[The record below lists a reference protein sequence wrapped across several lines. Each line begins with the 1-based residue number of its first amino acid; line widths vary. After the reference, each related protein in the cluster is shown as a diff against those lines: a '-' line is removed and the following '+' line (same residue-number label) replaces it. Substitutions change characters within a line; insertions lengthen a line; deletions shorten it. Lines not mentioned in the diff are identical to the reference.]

1 MNSTDLVER
10 LARDHDLPD
19 EDLLALI
26 GRADADEALFSAAD
40 KARRAVYGDK
50 VYLRGLIEF
59 TNICKNDC
67 FYCGIRRSNA
77 NAERYRL
84 TPDEILACC
93 REGYALGYRTFV
105 LQGGEDPYWDD
116 DRLCALVAQI
126 RAAYPDCAI
135 TLSVG
140 ERGRESYQRLF
151 DAGANR
157 YLLRH
162 ETADDAL
169 YARLH
174 PAELSL
180 ANRKKCLF
188 DLRDIG
194 YQVGAGFMVGAPYQ
208 TDAHLLADLRF
219 LQELRPHM
227 IGIGPFI
234 PHRETPLGAFPA
246 GTAEKTIRLL
256 AILRLMFPRSLLPAT
271 TALGTIAPDGRER
284 GLRAGANVIM
294 PNLSPVATRKKYD
307 LYEGKICLG
316 DESAACR
323 SCLEARVAAAGYRI
337 VTDRGDAALTD

>member
-19 EDLLALI
+19 GELLALI

-67 FYCGIRRSNA
+67 FYCGIRRSNR

>member
-19 EDLLALI
+19 GELLALI
-26 GRADADEALFSAAD
+26 GRADADEALFAAAD

-234 PHRETPLGAFPA
+234 PHRETPLGAFPP
-246 GTAEKTIRLL
+246 GTAEKTIQLL
-256 AILRLMFPRSLLPAT
+256 AVLRLMFPRSLLPAT

>member
-19 EDLLALI
+19 GELLALI
-26 GRADADEALFSAAD
+26 GRADADEALFAAAD
-40 KARRAVYGDK
+40 EARRAVYGDK